1 MPMTTEL
8 TVLTLAALLQILQF
22 CAYSFTANQQVSR
35 KTALG
40 PRDEP
45 VTLTGTAGRLK
56 RAMEN
61 HFEGLVLFTIACLV
75 VTLGDQST
83 TTTQTC
89 AWIYLGARIAYVPA
103 YALGLSPWRSVIWF
117 IGLLATTS
125 MLIAALI

>member
-1 MPMTTEL
+1 MTTEL
-8 TVLTLAALLQILQF
+8 TVLTLAGLLQILQF
-22 CAYSFTANQQVSR
+22 CAYSFTANQQVNR
-35 KTALG
+35 RVALG

-45 VTLTGTAGRLK
+45 VTLTGTAGRFK

-61 HFEGLVLFTIACLV
+61 HFEGLILFTIACLV

>member
-1 MPMTTEL
+1 MTPEL

-22 CAYSFTANQQVSR
+22 GAYSFTANQQVSR
-35 KTALG
+35 RVALG
-40 PRDEP
+40 PRDEQ
-45 VTLTGTAGRLK
+45 VTLTGTAGRFK

-61 HFEGLVLFTIACLV
+61 HFEGLILFTIACLV
-75 VTLGDQST
+75 VTLGAQST
-83 TTTQTC
+83 PLTQTC

>member
-1 MPMTTEL
+1 MTTEL
-8 TVLTLAALLQILQF
+8 TVLTFAALLQILQF

-61 HFEGLVLFTIACLV
+61 HFEGLVLFTKFLDVLWVVFGRLRHLV
-75 VTLGDQST
+75 EH
-83 TTTQTC
+83 
-89 AWIYLGARIAYVPA
+89 
-103 YALGLSPWRSVIWF
+103 
-117 IGLLATTS
+117 
-125 MLIAALI
+125 

>member
-1 MPMTTEL
+1 M
-8 TVLTLAALLQILQF
+8 
-22 CAYSFTANQQVSR
+22 
-35 KTALG
+35 
-40 PRDEP
+40 
-45 VTLTGTAGRLK
+45 
-56 RAMEN
+56 
-61 HFEGLVLFTIACLV
+61 
-75 VTLGDQST
+75 TLGDQST